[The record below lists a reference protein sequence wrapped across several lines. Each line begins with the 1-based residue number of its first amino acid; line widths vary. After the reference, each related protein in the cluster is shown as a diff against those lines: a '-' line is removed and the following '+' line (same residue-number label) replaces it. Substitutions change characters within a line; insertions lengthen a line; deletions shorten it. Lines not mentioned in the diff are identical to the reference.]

1 MAKLVGIIGGTGIY
15 NAGMLENPQKEVL
28 YTPYGQVSINAGRL
42 HDKEVVFIAR
52 HGEDHT
58 VPPHL
63 INHRANIWGLK
74 TLGVKAILAVAAVG
88 SLNTDLKPG
97 EIVLVN
103 QFLDF
108 TRSRPQTFQEKE
120 VLHLDMTA
128 PYCTHLRRLLALTTK
143 QLGLACHYGG
153 TYVCTEGPRF
163 ETPAETRMYKSLG
176 GDVIGMTGV
185 PEAVL
190 AREAGIC
197 YAAIA
202 LITNFAAGISSMRA
216 LSHNEVVEAMTQN
229 AANINALLQ
238 KTIEVLDLS
247 RACSCQESLIKGH
260 IV

>member
-1 MAKLVGIIGGTGIY
+1 MEKLVGIIGGTGIY

-28 YTPYGQVSINAGRL
+28 DTPYGQVKINKGRL
-42 HDKEVVFIAR
+42 HDKEVAFIAR
-52 HGEDHT
+52 HGEGHT

-63 INHRANIWGLK
+63 VNYRANIWGLK
-74 TLGVKAILAVAAVG
+74 ILGVKAILGMAAVG

-120 VLHLDMTA
+120 VLHLDMTV
-128 PYCTHLRRLLALTTK
+128 PYCTHLRRSLAVAAK

-153 TYVCTEGPRF
+153 TYVCAEGPRY
-163 ETPAETRMYKSLG
+163 ETPAETRMYRSLG
-176 GDVIGMTGV
+176 GDVIGMTGI
-185 PEAVL
+185 PEVVL

-216 LSHNEVVEAMTQN
+216 LSHNEVVDAMAQN
-229 AANINALLQ
+229 AVKINALLQ

-247 RACSCQESLIKGH
+247 RTCTCH
-260 IV
+260 RNP

>member
-1 MAKLVGIIGGTGIY
+1 MTELVGIIGGTGIY
-15 NAGMLENPQKEVL
+15 NAGMLENPQKVVL
-28 YTPYGQVSINAGRL
+28 DTPYGQVILNKGRL

-52 HGEDHT
+52 HGEGHT

-63 INHRANIWGLK
+63 VNYRANIWSLK
-74 TLGVKAILAVAAVG
+74 ILGVKAILAMAAVG
-88 SLNTDLKPG
+88 SLSTDLKPG

-128 PYCTHLRRLLALTTK
+128 PYCTHLRRLLAVTTK
-143 QLGLACHYGG
+143 QLELACHYGG
-153 TYVCTEGPRF
+153 TYVCTEGPRY
-163 ETPAETRMYKSLG
+163 ETPAETRMYRSLG
-176 GDVIGMTGV
+176 GDVIGMTGI

-216 LSHNEVVEAMTQN
+216 LSHNEVVDTVTRN
-229 AANINALLQ
+229 AVKVNALLQ

-247 RACSCQESLIKGH
+247 RACSCQESLTRGEPA
-260 IV
+260 